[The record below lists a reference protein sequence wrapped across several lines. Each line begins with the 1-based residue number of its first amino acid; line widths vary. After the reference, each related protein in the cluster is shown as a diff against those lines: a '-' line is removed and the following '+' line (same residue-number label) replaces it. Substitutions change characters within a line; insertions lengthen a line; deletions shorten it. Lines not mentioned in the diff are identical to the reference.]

1 MKPTNQ
7 QLYFDLGEN
16 SWTPTQKKVFNAF
29 YALLLLS
36 ILFNA
41 YRKFQAHG
49 DLDKQIYSVLFF
61 LGTIL
66 TIYHVNR
73 KRIAPFG
80 HYFVDLG
87 EGMLK
92 YRGLGDIK
100 IESFALKDIEYIYK
114 DGLKIAFKPSNSHW
128 NYIKVGSKVDAIYT
142 QLENLTKQP
151 EPKPE
156 IVIPSVRSM

>member
-1 MKPTNQ
+1 MQPTNQ

-16 SWTPTQKKVFNAF
+16 PWTPTQKKVFNTL
-29 YALLLLS
+29 YALLLLA

-49 DLDKQIYSVLFF
+49 DLDKQIYSLLFF

-66 TIYHVNR
+66 TIYNVNR
-73 KRIAPFG
+73 KRIAPIG

-92 YRGLGDIK
+92 YRGLGDVK
-100 IESFALKDIEYIYK
+100 IESFSLKDIDYIYK
-114 DGLKIAFKPSNSHW
+114 DGRKIGFKPSNSHW
-128 NYIKVGSKVDAIYT
+128 NYIKVGSKVDVIYA
-142 QLENLTKQP
+142 QLENLTEQP
-151 EPKPE
+151 EPKSE
-156 IVIPSVRSM
+156 IPGLQTTI